1 MNIPG
6 NGNNPCPD
14 PLQGGITFFL
24 PAAGGPVPSPVH
36 FVGSFHAPTQPAN
49 RIELWIDGKKQFQ
62 VFNDRIDTS
71 VALSVGVH
79 TATLVG
85 VNATGL
91 IVKTADRSFTAP
103 PPRPVPQTPPVALS

>member
-6 NGNNPCPD
+6 NGNNPCPY
-14 PLQGGITFFL
+14 PLQGGINFCL
-24 PAAGGPVPSPVH
+24 PAAGGTVTSPVH

-71 VALSVGVH
+71 VALGIGVH
-79 TATLVG
+79 TAVLVG
-85 VNATGL
+85 VKPTCL
-91 IVKTADRSFTAP
+91 IVKTPDRS
-103 PPRPVPQTPPVALS
+103 